1 MHLPRARCST
11 VDGRFYQL
19 VLEQISRNE
28 KFTLYS
34 TAECRP
40 NMIADFTGTTKF
52 LIIIY
57 NMGQQL
63 LSKIMMPLMAL
74 HTHSYQQ

>member
-1 MHLPRARCST
+1 MHLPRGCST

-34 TAECRP
+34 TAKCRP

-52 LIIIY
+52 LNIIN
-57 NMGQQL
+57 NMVQQL

-74 HTHSYQQ
+74 HCNPYQK